1 MLGTSIVPLEA
12 LLENRIGIQGWLP
25 IHSSIKLGDAK
36 FTEISENSFSG
47 GLEMAIRFTK
57 HDDYLKVLNSAKEIG
72 WTRGASLVRNIAKI
86 KNNKN
91 FTISKPES
99 LIDLSNEST
108 KSAKKTVKCLIEI
121 DEAIH
126 LPTVYEK
133 ELDMLTPV
141 SSFVS
146 FNIDLDNP
154 CEMIKTSICNHDTS
168 PKWNQQFLSYIDSE
182 YFLDDKK
189 FFILKIWHKLMSRN
203 HDKLLGCASIDLT
216 PLIYGLSHLSG
227 WYNILDPI
235 GNCNGQIKVNILPQ
249 ENLFALKQIVMERKK
264 SQTESR
270 ISSFGSRYDVT
281 HCSTLSLPRLTSS
294 DISITFND
302 IKPNKPSNSTND
314 LPEMIYLEDYKLGLK
329 QKLNELEHLN
339 KQLKER
345 LQIVDSKKN
354 QQEMIVEAEVLE
366 FELEDHSNPDEK
378 INQNENFIEPAK
390 YFLNDELNKEDEM
403 IEKNRLT
410 EEEFLKNNVTNCE
423 PSFQNIE
430 ILGNESK
437 ISENICIETAIKTNL
452 DVIDS
457 FWINTPH
464 ENTRNSSNNSSNNS
478 IAIEVLEEN
487 PEYNEMVT
495 F

>member
-1 MLGTSIVPLEA
+1 
-12 LLENRIGIQGWLP
+12 
-25 IHSSIKLGDAK
+25 
-36 FTEISENSFSG
+36 
-47 GLEMAIRFTK
+47 
-57 HDDYLKVLNSAKEIG
+57 
-72 WTRGASLVRNIAKI
+72 
-86 KNNKN
+86 
-91 FTISKPES
+91 
-99 LIDLSNEST
+99 
-108 KSAKKTVKCLIEI
+108 
-121 DEAIH
+121 
-126 LPTVYEK
+126 
-133 ELDMLTPV
+133 
-141 SSFVS
+141 
-146 FNIDLDNP
+146 
-154 CEMIKTSICNHDTS
+154 
-168 PKWNQQFLSYIDSE
+168 
-182 YFLDDKK
+182 
-189 FFILKIWHKLMSRN
+189 
-203 HDKLLGCASIDLT
+203 
-216 PLIYGLSHLSG
+216 
-227 WYNILDPI
+227 
-235 GNCNGQIKVNILPQ
+235 
-249 ENLFALKQIVMERKK
+249 
-264 SQTESR
+264 
-270 ISSFGSRYDVT
+270 
-281 HCSTLSLPRLTSS
+281 LPRLTSS